1 MPGMRRVI
9 VDCDPGHDDAVAIL
23 LALARPEWRVEAIT
37 VVAGNQTLPKTT
49 RNALT
54 VLTVAGRTDVP
65 VYAGCDRPM
74 ERELHPAV
82 DVHGESGLEGPANL
96 PDPAVTARPEH
107 AVDFL
112 GAYLDAA
119 TEPIT
124 LVPTG
129 PLTNVGTLL
138 ARRPDLAAKLDRIV
152 LMGGA
157 VGEGNVTPS
166 AEFNIHRDPEAARIV
181 FGCGVPLTMIGL
193 DVTHRALVPETEF
206 DVIRSRGG
214 AVSEMVADLL
224 TYFAKFHRRVYGFD
238 GVPIHD
244 ACAVAAALRPE
255 LVPTRRLHVDVETG
269 GELTTG
275 RTVVDLWGV
284 TGLPPNADVG
294 TDIDRQGFFDLLY
307 ESLRTYAPGGAND
320 PARRV

>member
-9 VDCDPGHDDAVAIL
+9 LDCDPGHDDAVAIL
-23 LALARPEWRVEAIT
+23 LALARPEWQLDAIT

-54 VLTVAGRTDVP
+54 VLTVAGRTDIP

-74 ERELHPAV
+74 ERVLHPAV
-82 DVHGESGLEGPANL
+82 DVHGESGLEGPTNL
-96 PDPAVTARPEH
+96 PEPAVAARPEH

-112 GAYLDAA
+112 EGYLDAA
-119 TEPIT
+119 LEPVT
-124 LVPTG
+124 LIPTG
-129 PLTNVGTLL
+129 PLTNVGSLL
-138 ARRPDLAAKLDRIV
+138 SRRPDLATRLERIV

-166 AEFNIHRDPEAARIV
+166 AEFNIHTDPEAARIV
-181 FGCGVPLTMIGL
+181 FRCGAPLTMIGL
-193 DVTHRALVPETEF
+193 DVTHRALIPQEDFEA
-206 DVIRSRGG
+206 IRSWGG
-214 AVSEMVADLL
+214 PVCAMVADLV
-224 TYFAKFHRRVYGFD
+224 TFFAKFYRHMYGFD
-238 GVPIHD
+238 GVPVHD

-255 LVPTRRLHVDVETG
+255 LVPTRHLHVDVETS

-284 TGLPPNADVG
+284 TGRAPNADVAV
-294 TDIDRQGFFDLLY
+294 DIDRDGFFDLLY
-307 ESLRTYAPGGAND
+307 GSLRTYAPGGKND
-320 PARRV
+320 PAGRA